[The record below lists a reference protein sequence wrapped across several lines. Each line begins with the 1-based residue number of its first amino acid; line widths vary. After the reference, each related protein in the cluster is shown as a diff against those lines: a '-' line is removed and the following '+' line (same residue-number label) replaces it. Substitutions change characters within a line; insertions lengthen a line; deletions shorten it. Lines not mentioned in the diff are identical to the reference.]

1 MSCIGVIYRN
11 MGKRFFTK
19 NYSKM
24 SASVKPTPAW
34 VTAHGSWKPGRHCT
48 VQPAGSLA
56 GWKVS
61 FPGGSAGLTLVQI
74 ALLVSAS
81 SRLLINLEPLLS
93 QSIYLRL
100 SLIKPQY
107 LISSWEETGSSQF
120 AQFLELP
127 DAILSYF
134 LSLTG
139 FSVGWHV
146 SPPLTTSCCVTP
158 CKHFVLRYPA
168 VSLPF

>member
-1 MSCIGVIYRN
+1 MY
-11 MGKRFFTK
+11 
-19 NYSKM
+19 
-24 SASVKPTPAW
+24 
-34 VTAHGSWKPGRHCT
+34 
-48 VQPAGSLA
+48 
-56 GWKVS
+56 

-127 DAILSYF
+127 DAILSCLLLIF
-134 LSLTG
+134 
-139 FSVGWHV
+139 
-146 SPPLTTSCCVTP
+146 
-158 CKHFVLRYPA
+158 
-168 VSLPF
+168 